1 MRILAFVLLFS
12 FSSFSFAQS
21 QKNAK
26 SSPKVTEKKSD
37 DLSSE
42 QLEAKAVMNQVYE
55 SFVKII
61 PYIYSDK
68 LIFEG
73 KDKKKQDELLNNMN
87 ELSVAFKNAKHVNFL
102 KIPGFKPSLDTINT
116 HIQETIDSLQAKN
129 LVFAHARLKAMTQL
143 CVSCHSQLSD
153 QVSKNAFGEVLSG
166 IKRDQFE
173 SDFQYAN
180 YLYLVRRFTES
191 KVAYELGIK
200 RALER
205 TTQVGKNSLA
215 DDKIING
222 EIFTS
227 LRRVLSIYT
236 KIGLNPTEAIK
247 FLKNY
252 QNNPAVSKFTKTD
265 IKKWIESLEKWKKF
279 DINQVKNINT
289 FIDTHLKS
297 LESRQDKVN
306 TGEHDITLLISSGVL
321 SKYLNDHPSDQA
333 TPAILYWLAVAE
345 RRLST
350 TYFFSLSDIY
360 LKDCIREYSKS
371 DFAKKCFSE
380 YEDQLTFGYSGS
392 LGTDIPQEEKRELE
406 KLRSLIK

>member
-1 MRILAFVLLFS
+1 MRLMIALLMVFTV
-12 FSSFSFAQS
+12 SSTFAEGQ
-21 QKNAK
+21 
-26 SSPKVTEKKSD
+26 KKSTKTKSD
-37 DLSSE
+37 EITKE

-68 LIFEG
+68 LIFES
-73 KDKKKQDELLNNMN
+73 KDKHKLDELLVNMN

-116 HIQETIDSLQAKN
+116 HIQETIDSLNAKN
-129 LVFAHARLKAMTQL
+129 MVFAHARLKAMTQL

-153 QVSKNAFGEVLSG
+153 QVSKNAFGAVISG

-180 YLYLVRRFTES
+180 YLYLVRKFTES
-191 KVAYELGIK
+191 KAAYELAIK
-200 RALER
+200 NALEK
-205 TTQVGKNSLA
+205 TSIANKNSLA

-236 KIGLNPTEAIK
+236 KIGLHPNEAIT
-247 FLKNY
+247 FLKKY
-252 QNNPAVSKFTKTD
+252 QNNPSISKFTKAD
-265 IKKWIESLEKWKKF
+265 IKVWITSLEKWKKF
-279 DINQVKNINT
+279 DINQVKDINQ
-289 FIDTHLKS
+289 FISTHLKS
-297 LESRQDKVN
+297 LENRQDIVN
-306 TGEHDITLLISSGVL
+306 SGEHDITLLISAGVL
-321 SKYLNDHPSDQA
+321 SKYLNDHPKDQA
-333 TPAILYWLAVAE
+333 TPAILYWLSVAE

-360 LKDCIREYSKS
+360 LKDCIREFPTSEY
-371 DFAKKCFSE
+371 AKKCFSE

-392 LGTDIPQEEKRELE
+392 IGTDIPQDEKRELE